1 MKLIPIC
8 LVLLMLQSCNSQ
20 TKNKEEQKDQKMVD
34 KSIVLQPF
42 DLANLTMNEDINDI
56 LSSVKLSRKDT
67 IKNDNLTSIGN
78 EKLVFDSEKL
88 LIFNGV
94 QLANKNNRGINN
106 VIFHYGKIDKE
117 IGPLFNEKNNIIGM
131 YQINLYTKTE
141 SENLLKY
148 LNLKFKQPKKY
159 NLMSTNTYLWVNNNI
174 CYYYYTF
181 DDTENKTEDDNDACN
196 RILFVYKKSDKE
208 WVGFIGALGLSF
220 GGTNFN

>member
-20 TKNKEEQKDQKMVD
+20 TKNKEEQKNQKKEN
-34 KSIVLQPF
+34 KSIVSQPF
-42 DLANLTMNEDINDI
+42 DLASLTLNEDINEI
-56 LSSVKLSRKDT
+56 LSSVKLSKKDS
-67 IKNDNLTSIGN
+67 IKNDNLTSVGN

-94 QLANKNNRGINN
+94 QLANKNNHGTNS

-117 IGPLFNEKNNIIGM
+117 IGQLFNEKNNIIGM

-141 SENLLKY
+141 SEKLWKY
-148 LNLKFKQPKKY
+148 LNLKFKEPKKY
-159 NLMSTNTYLWVNNNI
+159 NLMSTNTYLWINNNI

-181 DDTENKTEDDNDACN
+181 DDKENKTEDDNDGCD

-208 WVGFIGALGLSF
+208 WVSFIGALGLSF